1 MSKTAIVR
9 EGVIAEIL
17 VPVEG
22 FPLDE
27 CFPASVLAD
36 TVEVPD
42 TAEPGWVLSEGEFVP
57 PSGPGLAELQAAK
70 ASAVNAKRDAIIAGG
85 YQHNFGGTAGIRT
98 LDQRSAEDAINW
110 LGLKGVADAMIASG
124 NGSEPIGIRDA
135 SDETF
140 SSSATVVSSAMV
152 AMGIWRSSVIAH
164 SWVLKD
170 AIAISLDAQHLSQID
185 LDAGW
190 PG

>member
-1 MSKTAIVR
+1 MSKTAVVR
-9 EGVIAEIL
+9 SGVIAEIL
-17 VPVEG
+17 VPVDG
-22 FPLDE
+22 FALDE

-36 TVEVPD
+36 TFEVPD
-42 TAEPGWVLSEGEFVP
+42 TAEPGWVLREGGFAP

-70 ASAVNAKRDAIIAGG
+70 ASAVNAKRDALIAGG

-124 NGSEPIGIRDA
+124 NGAELIGIRDA
-135 SDETF
+135 GDETF

-152 AMGIWRSSVIAH
+152 TMGIWRSTVIAH

-170 AIAISLDAQHLSQID
+170 AITAAEDEAALEAVDIEV
-185 LDAGW
+185 GW
-190 PG
+190 PD

>member
-1 MSKTAIVR
+1 MSKTAVVR
-9 EGVIAEIL
+9 SGVIAEIL
-17 VPVEG
+17 VPVDG
-22 FPLDE
+22 FPLEE

-57 PSGPGLAELQAAK
+57 PSGPGMAELRAAK

-110 LGLKGVADAMIASG
+110 LGLKGVADAMIAGG
-124 NGSEPIGIRDA
+124 NGAEPIGIRDA
-135 SDETF
+135 GDETF

-152 AMGIWRSSVIAH
+152 AMGIWRSTVIAH

-170 AIAISLDAQHLSQID
+170 VIAGAENEAAVKAVDVEL
-185 LDAGW
+185 GW
-190 PG
+190 PE